1 MINNTISIFKF
12 NLDAVNPETQALLN
26 EDLEKYD
33 YIYTNV
39 SYFQL
44 DYFLGRF
51 NDYSWQIESYYD
63 TFVPSHLEK
72 QGSYYIFEIS
82 QGEDKNTKVEW
93 YSELLLPTKGEKEVT
108 GYIRIHPRFWLL
120 RNHVHLLS
128 MDKKIKKKYY

>member
-12 NLDAVNPETQALLN
+12 NLDAVNLETQALLN

-63 TFVPSHLEK
+63 KFVPSHL
-72 QGSYYIFEIS
+72 
-82 QGEDKNTKVEW
+82 
-93 YSELLLPTKGEKEVT
+93 
-108 GYIRIHPRFWLL
+108 
-120 RNHVHLLS
+120 
-128 MDKKIKKKYY
+128 